1 MRRKE
6 GVEGRLTR
14 EAVREAEADALV
26 VTIVEVIEAEKTLAE
41 RNEYGMCRAYLLCC
55 WIMRTLFVES
65 RYCMPSQE
73 SVYHC
78 SSRTLSI
85 WASQSKRMRIP
96 SQDRQ

>member
-6 GVEGRLTR
+6 GLKGRLTR
-14 EAVREAEADALV
+14 KAIWEAETDALV

-65 RYCMPSQE
+65 RYCMPSHD

-78 SSRTLSI
+78 SHRQHTILRAPQRQISPSRG
-85 WASQSKRMRIP
+85 
-96 SQDRQ
+96 RQ

>member
-1 MRRKE
+1 M
-6 GVEGRLTR
+6 EGRLTR
-14 EAVREAEADALV
+14 EAVRKAETDALV
-26 VTIVEVIEAEKTLAE
+26 VTIVEVIEARRTTLAKK
-41 RNEYGMCRAYLLCC
+41 NDYGMCRAYLLCC

-85 WASQSKRMRIP
+85 WASQSKRTRIP
-96 SQDRQ
+96 SRDRR